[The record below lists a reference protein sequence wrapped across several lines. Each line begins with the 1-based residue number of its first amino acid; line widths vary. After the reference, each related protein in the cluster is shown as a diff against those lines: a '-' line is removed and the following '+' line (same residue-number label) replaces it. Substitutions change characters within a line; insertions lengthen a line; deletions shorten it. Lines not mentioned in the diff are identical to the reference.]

1 MPEKCGHG
9 VTFDDFCRECEILWA
24 EEFIQFHECRLKT
37 HRERLAKLKSA
48 QPPQE
53 DSGDE

>member
-24 EEFIQFHECRLKT
+24 EEFIQFHERKLKM
-37 HRERLAKLKSA
+37 HRDRLAKLKA
-48 QPPQE
+48 TPQPPKE
-53 DSGDE
+53 GK